1 MSHTDLHAKTEN
13 SIKYNQKSTNVN
25 NKAPS
30 NLPTSI
36 ASPTTPSEEQTI
48 ANGFKL
54 ENIVGPMYDTHLY
67 TRFFPDGSIDASKL
81 RGPGGGGLAF
91 TSKGQVKLHSGKR
104 TKANG
109 PGSGNIAFHADGAF
123 LNKADRGFVIDC
135 GKRDPYDSNAF
146 MLNAFGDSKIEVL
159 GTHMVRAEK
168 IILDADN
175 IEIRGANIQLVCGD
189 EGAGSLDIAAG
200 QVNEIVTNK
209 TSTIFGQD
217 RVIQIGEQSK
227 IQLDVRGSDNN
238 ISSGADQVKTVG
250 DQRRQTAGTVAD
262 EVAGGPGMLNK
273 DRTNA
278 FSLKILLGNATFA
291 TVAGALNLDASAAI
305 TIAAGANANLTAGGV
320 ASVTAAGALN
330 LIGVGTTTIKGALIN
345 LN

>member
-1 MSHTDLHAKTEN
+1 MSHTDLHAKTEK

-25 NKAPS
+25 NKSPQSTPS
-30 NLPTSI
+30 SI

-48 ANGFKL
+48 ANGFKI
-54 ENIVGPMYDTHLY
+54 ENLLGPMFDSHIY
-67 TRFFPDGSIDASKL
+67 TRFFPDGSIDALKI
-81 RGPGGGGLAF
+81 RGPGGTGIAF
-91 TSKGQVKLHSGKR
+91 TSKGQLKFHSGKR
-104 TKANG
+104 TQANG
-109 PGSGNIAFHADGAF
+109 AGSGNIAFHSDGAF
-123 LNKADRGFVIDC
+123 INKADRGYIIDC
-135 GKRDPYDSNAF
+135 GKRDPFDSNAF
-146 MLNAFGDSKIEVL
+146 MLNAYGDSKIEVL

-175 IEIRGANIQLVCGD
+175 IEIRGTNIQLVCGD
-189 EGAGSLDIAAG
+189 DGAGSLDIAAG
-200 QVNEIVTNK
+200 QVNEVVTNK

-217 RVIQIGEQSK
+217 RIIQIGEQSK
-227 IQLDVRGSDNN
+227 VQLDVRGSDNN

-305 TIAAGANANLTAGGV
+305 AIAAGANASMAAGGV

-330 LIGVGTTTIKGALIN
+330 LIGVGNTTIKGALIN